1 MSRYPD
7 ETVAFKIDIDTY
19 TKLIIIIAMFL
30 LFMFFAQG
38 MTKDIDVL
46 NSTESI
52 QTPAIT
58 QTALPAPP
66 TNIIARDRANDAG
79 GGIVV
84 FWEKSADDGAG
95 RRTVREYHIFRGTE
109 PDGDFEPVGTA
120 KAGDVSFPDNNTS
133 DGVPYYYQVKAF
145 DGQQHSTA
153 VVSEPVV
160 SSGQWFHGGRISML
174 IATIVI
180 SALVVW
186 FINKAKRGH
195 ELYIRPIA
203 GLEAVDDAVGR
214 ATEMGKPIM
223 YVPGILDMDNIQT
236 IASMIILGRVARK
249 AAEYETPILV
259 PCTRSIVMSAAQE
272 MVKEA
277 YLDAG
282 RPDAYDPDKIQY
294 LTDDQFGYAAGVDGM
309 MLRENPGAIF
319 YLGGFYAESLILAET
334 GHSTGAIQIA
344 GTAQPSQLPF
354 FVTACDYTLIG
365 EEMFA
370 ASAYLSREPL
380 LLGGLK
386 GQDWG
391 KAIIIIMIVV
401 GVLLVTLGFTDV
413 IEWLSTGQ

>member
-1 MSRYPD
+1 
-7 ETVAFKIDIDTY
+7 
-19 TKLIIIIAMFL
+19 MFL
-30 LFMFFAQG
+30 LFFVLAQG
-38 MTKDIDVL
+38 VIDDVDVV
-46 NSTESI
+46 NSTDLIEKSEAVHTI
-52 QTPAIT
+52 VQ
-58 QTALPAPP
+58 APP
-66 TNIIARDRANDAG
+66 TQIYTRDRANDAG

-84 FWEKSADDGAG
+84 FWKKSEDDGAG
-95 RRTVREYHIFRGTE
+95 RESVIEYHIYRGTE
-109 PDGDFEPVGTA
+109 ADGDFELVGTA
-120 KAGDVSFPDNNTS
+120 KAGDTS
-133 DGVPYYYQVKAF
+133 YTDITTRDGTPYYYQVKAF
-145 DGQQHSTA
+145 DGEQHSSA
-153 VVSEPVV
+153 AVSEAAY
-160 SSGQWFHGGRISML
+160 SSAQWFHTGRISML
-174 IATIVI
+174 IATILI
-180 SALVVW
+180 STFVVW

-249 AAEYETPILV
+249 AAEYETAILV

-277 YLDAG
+277 YLEAG
-282 RPDAYDPDKIQY
+282 RPDAYDADKIQY

-309 MLRENPGAIF
+309 LLREKPGAIF

-370 ASAYLSREPL
+370 ASAYLSKEPL

-391 KAIIIIMIVV
+391 KAIIIFLILV

-413 IEWLSTGQ
+413 IGWLSTGQ